1 MKLSGIF
8 PAVTTPFDHRGG
20 LYIAKIRE
28 NISRWNS
35 LPLAGFL
42 VAGAAGEGFL
52 LSAEE
57 RSLLWREAAAACNA
71 QKLLLAD
78 VSSDGVRQ
86 SVSAANQAAA
96 LGYHAAVINAP
107 CARLPEM
114 ASPTTIELFFRGIAD
129 QSSIPVILAVGGQ
142 TAGGRLPGEA
152 IAALAGHP
160 NIVGVIE
167 CSGDAALLAEFLG
180 CLPAGFPVLTG
191 SGLALCPALQQ
202 GAAGAILDLACAAP
216 YFCLSIEEAVR
227 TRESAAA
234 EELQVRLSPA
244 VTLIREHGVG
254 GLKCALDLQGYYGG
268 IPRLPL
274 TAVAPAVRDSI
285 AKALQGIRS

>member
-8 PAVTTPFDHRGG
+8 PAITTPFDHRGG

-57 RSLLWREAAAACNA
+57 RSVLWREAAAACDA
-71 QKLLLAD
+71 EKLLLAD
-78 VSSDGVRQ
+78 VSSDGTGM
-86 SVSAANQAAA
+86 SVAAASQAAG
-96 LGYHAAVINAP
+96 LGYRAAVISAP

-114 ASPTTIELFFRGIAD
+114 ASPATIELFFRGVAD
-129 QSSIPVILAVGGQ
+129 LSSIPVVLAVGGQ
-142 TAGGRLPGEA
+142 TPEARLPGEA

-160 NIVGVIE
+160 NIIGVIE
-167 CSGDAALLAEFLG
+167 SGSDAALLAELLG
-180 CLPAGFPVLTG
+180 RLPAGFPVLTG

-202 GAAGAILDLACAAP
+202 GAAGAILDVACAAP

-227 TRESAAA
+227 TREFSAA
-234 EELQVRLSPA
+234 EELQARLSPA
-244 VTLIREHGVG
+244 ATLIREHGVG